1 MILLNQL
8 KRGTHKVESS
18 DHVAPLFHS
27 FPSGYYLVSIS
38 GESGLGKTT
47 LALQLVGN
55 ILTSEASFSG
65 QCVWVQASEA
75 FPLQRLC
82 SLYSKDSIKLSY
94 LKKHIFVIP
103 TTGPF
108 PIYSAQQ
115 EVLHSFSN
123 CVFPPELKVIV
134 IDNISHHLRYHLM
147 QQEDLSVRS
156 RIVDQFYTEQL
167 YPLVMRCLREEIF
180 LVLIH
185 EVSYNVR
192 EGSTKPFFSRL
203 YEQLDMISIILSK
216 SLPPEKR
223 IIIVKHPSS
232 NWEVSHTYK
241 LTSQGVVML

>member
-1 MILLNQL
+1 M
-8 KRGTHKVESS
+8 TSS
-18 DHVAPLFHS
+18 DYVASLFHS
-27 FPSGYYLVSIS
+27 FPSGYFLVSIS

-55 ILTSEASFSG
+55 ILASETSFSG
-65 QCVWVQASEA
+65 QCVWVQASES

-82 SLYSKDSIKLSY
+82 SLYCKDSLRLAY

-108 PIYSAQQ
+108 SSYNAQKV
-115 EVLHSFSN
+115 VLQSFSN

-156 RIVDQFYTEQL
+156 RLVDKFYTEQL

-203 YEQLDMISIILSK
+203 YEQLDMISIGLSK
-216 SLPPEKR
+216 SLPTEKR
-223 IIIVKHPSS
+223 TIIVKHPSS
-232 NWEVSHTYK
+232 NLEISHTYK
-241 LTSQGVVML
+241 LTSQGVLML

>member
-1 MILLNQL
+1 MS
-8 KRGTHKVESS
+8 SS
-18 DHVAPLFHS
+18 DYVASLFHN
-27 FPSGYYLVSIS
+27 FPSGYFLVSIS

-55 ILTSEASFSG
+55 ILASEAFFSG
-65 QCVWVQASEA
+65 QCVWVQASES

-82 SLYSKDSIKLSY
+82 SLYSKDSIKLAY

-108 PIYSAQQ
+108 SSYTAQK

-147 QQEDLSVRS
+147 QREDLLIRS
-156 RIVDQFYTEQL
+156 RVVDQFYTEQL

-192 EGSTKPFFSRL
+192 EECTKPFFSRL
-203 YEQLDMISIILSK
+203 YEQLDMIYIILSK
-216 SLPPEKR
+216 SLPTEKR
-223 IIIVKHPSS
+223 TIIVKHPSS
-232 NWEVSHTYK
+232 KWEISHTYK